1 MARSGALLTE
11 AQWQKIA
18 PLPSQAA
25 QTAQG
30 WSSVDS
36 ESSSAGRDSVDS
48 AERGSLAKTCRRNS
62 RIPRPAGGGCE
73 TGRSGAFG

>member
-18 PLPSQAA
+18 PLLPKPPKQRKGGRPGFR
-25 QTAQG
+25 TVVCWKG
-30 WSSVDS
+30 FCGFCG
-36 ESSSAGRDSVDS
+36 AG
-48 AERGSLAKTCRRNS
+48 LAGKTCRRNS
-62 RIPRPAGGGCE
+62 RIPRRAGGGCE